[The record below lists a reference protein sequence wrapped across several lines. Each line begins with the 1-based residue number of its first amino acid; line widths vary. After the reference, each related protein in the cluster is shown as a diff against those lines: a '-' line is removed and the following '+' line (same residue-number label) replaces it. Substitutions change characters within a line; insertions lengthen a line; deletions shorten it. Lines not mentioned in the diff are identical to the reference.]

1 MPQHTV
7 RTERPA
13 DFLHR
18 TITESLRYPG
28 LWAEDRLLVW
38 ISSASSTV
46 QPELLDAA
54 LRVALAGGINVLQ
67 AKEVILQNY
76 LFCGFPAAIEGLIV
90 LSNVRTALS
99 LEDMNYEESRDDA
112 SQVQD
117 GTQLCRQVYGDHFD
131 RLMENMT
138 GLSRDLQTWM
148 IREGYGKV
156 LSRPVLPIVT
166 RELCIVA
173 ALATTGRH
181 RQLHSH
187 LRGALNVGASIGQ
200 LRAVIDTIR
209 PLIPDDHA
217 ADAEALL
224 EKVV

>member
-1 MPQHTV
+1 MPHHTV

-28 LWAEDRLLVW
+28 LSAEDRLLVW
-38 ISSASSTV
+38 ISSAASTV
-46 QPELLDAA
+46 QPEVLDTA
-54 LRVALAGGINVLQ
+54 LRLALTGGISVLQ

-90 LSNVRTALS
+90 LSDVRTTLS
-99 LEDMNYEESRDDA
+99 LEDMNYEEPRDDA
-112 SQVQD
+112 AQERD
-117 GTQLCRQVYGDHFD
+117 GTQLCRRVYGDHFD
-131 RLMENMT
+131 RLMDNMT

-173 ALATTGRH
+173 ALATTGRT

-187 LRGALNVGASIGQ
+187 LRGALHVGASISQ
-200 LRAVIDTIR
+200 LRTVIDTIR
-209 PLIPDDHA
+209 PLIPDGHA
-217 ADAEALL
+217 ADADTLL
-224 EKVV
+224 EKYS